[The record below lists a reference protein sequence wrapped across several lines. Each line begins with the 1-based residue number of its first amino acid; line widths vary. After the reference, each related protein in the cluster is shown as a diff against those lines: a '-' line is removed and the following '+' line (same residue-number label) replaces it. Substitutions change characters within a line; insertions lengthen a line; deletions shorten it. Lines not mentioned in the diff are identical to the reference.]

1 METFFKPSEILESF
15 LIVTTICKSHQG
27 RSSEKRQSLSPNLHF
42 CRDQQYCG
50 GFGMR
55 CVKSTRWNFGI
66 FVSLS
71 GVCQVECSLLTLYPL
86 YKQWS
91 ARRRETQLVTIS
103 DLLVWC
109 GVWGVTALHSLP
121 QQLTK
126 LYYRYTRRDILLLIQ
141 SFIQF
146 GLSLSG
152 LCHTSSRYNL
162 YNSFH
167 FGCRRKYLL
176 H

>member
-66 FVSLS
+66 SVSLS
-71 GVCQVECSLLTLYPL
+71 GVKSADPLPSIQTVECQE
-86 YKQWS
+86 K
-91 ARRRETQLVTIS
+91 RNTIS
-103 DLLVWC
+103 NN
-109 GVWGVTALHSLP
+109 
-121 QQLTK
+121 Q
-126 LYYRYTRRDILLLIQ
+126 
-141 SFIQF
+141 
-146 GLSLSG
+146 
-152 LCHTSSRYNL
+152 
-162 YNSFH
+162 
-167 FGCRRKYLL
+167 
-176 H
+176 